1 MEFGCMNLIMSFDL
15 GFYMEVI
22 GGFGGLALNR
32 KKH

>member
-1 MEFGCMNLIMSFDL
+1 MSFDL